1 MKRKKTRSSYT
12 VTFVLLTLLACA
24 NSSSPPLPAD
34 SPTNAGH
41 AKNVVLFLG
50 DGTGL
55 ATWHAASVRATG
67 ESQGLYVHQ
76 MPHIGLSDTSAASN
90 WVADSAAGM
99 TAIVTGQKTHN
110 GVVSQ
115 GPEGERGSKDGRTLK
130 TILEYAEEHGLSTGV
145 VTNSGVTDATPAAC
159 YAHNNNR
166 DKWGKTFAQFLDP
179 SFGDG
184 VDVLIGT
191 GYERLSEGCRELGLD
206 IRSGLEK
213 AGYLY
218 VQEASQ
224 LATLPEDAARVAAI
238 FEVAHQSDFDLPQA
252 VRVATRILSRN
263 PKGFFLMVESNNH
276 FKEADKS
283 IDAAIR
289 MDQIV
294 RETAKAL
301 ADMPTL
307 VLVTADHSFDLRMP
321 SGKGRTKDIY
331 DAIKI
336 DGSHTGEQVPVFAQG
351 PGAQAVHGFLRNTDL
366 FHIMMQAYGWE

>member
-1 MKRKKTRSSYT
+1 
-12 VTFVLLTLLACA
+12 VLLALSACA
-24 NSSSPPLPAD
+24 NPSSPPPSTDDPA
-34 SPTNAGH
+34 TAEK
-41 AKNVVLFLG
+41 AKNVILFLG

-67 ESQGLYVHQ
+67 DSQGLYVQQ

-99 TAIVTGQKTHN
+99 TAIVTGHKTHN

-115 GPEGERGSKDGRTLK
+115 GPEGKRGEKDGQTLK

-145 VTNSGVTDATPAAC
+145 VTNSGVADATPAAC

-166 DKWGKTFAQFLDP
+166 DEWGKTFAQLLEP

-191 GYERLSEGCRELGLD
+191 GYERLAEGCGELGLD
-206 IRSGLEK
+206 IPSGLEK

-218 VQEASQ
+218 VQEPTE
-224 LATLPEDAARVAAI
+224 LTNLPDDAARVVAI
-238 FEVAHQSDFDLPQA
+238 SEVAHQSDFDLPAA

-263 PKGFFLMVESNNH
+263 PRGFFLMVESNNH

-283 IDAAIR
+283 IEGAIR

-294 RETAKAL
+294 RETAETFAGT
-301 ADMPTL
+301 DTL
-307 VLVTADHSFDLRMP
+307 ILVTADHSYDLRMP
-321 SGKGRTKDIY
+321 SGKGKTKDIF
-331 DAIKI
+331 DSIQI

-351 PGAQAVHGFLRNTDL
+351 PGAQAVQGFLRNTDL
-366 FHIMMQAYGWE
+366 FHIMMKAYDWE

>member
-1 MKRKKTRSSYT
+1 MKRTRPRPLYQIA
-12 VTFVLLTLLACA
+12 FVLLALSACT
-24 NSSSPPLPAD
+24 NSSSPSPPAD
-34 SPTNAGH
+34 GPNTAEQ

-67 ESQGLYVHQ
+67 DSQGLYVHQ

-99 TAIVTGQKTHN
+99 TAIVTGHKTHN

-145 VTNSGVTDATPAAC
+145 VTNSGVADATPAAC
-159 YAHNNNR
+159 FAHNNDR
-166 DKWGKTFAQFLDP
+166 DEWGKTFAQFLDP

-191 GYERLSEGCRELGLD
+191 GYERLAEGCREMGLD
-206 IRSGLEK
+206 IPSGLEK

-218 VQEASQ
+218 VQEPSQ
-224 LATLPEDAARVAAI
+224 LAKLPEDADRVVAI
-238 FEVAHQSDFDLPQA
+238 SEVAHQSDFDLPEA

-283 IDAAIR
+283 IESAIR

-294 RETAKAL
+294 RETAEAF
-301 ADMPTL
+301 ADTSTL
-307 VLVTADHSFDLRMP
+307 ILVTADHSYDLCMP
-321 SGKGRTKDIY
+321 SSTGRTKDIF

-351 PGAQAVHGFLRNTDL
+351 PGAQAVQGFLRNTDL
-366 FHIMMQAYGWE
+366 FQIMMRAYGWE